1 MLSSPIALQSEHA
14 SIPHIQDLLSSL
26 TQSPAPKTRSQTHAN
41 TKRKRSPSP
50 VPEPRKQVVV
60 KDTPLPSLFIESMNE
75 DQIWQQLELRA
86 GPLCSN
92 LQLLEGE
99 IADDGEL
106 SEGMYDGSDDEE
118 DDELS
123 DQSGDSEEEDDSN
136 SEDATGFEEEVIDL
150 REESEDEEDE
160 SDDLSLPDVVG
171 AKRSSKRTA
180 VKTRNSDLDDD
191 FFSLDAFNRETE
203 EAEAAA
209 VSRGRLGRD
218 SEDDESDFE
227 GDSID
232 LFKPVDDVEDLDDHV
247 SEDGAGM

>member
-1 MLSSPIALQSEHA
+1 M
-14 SIPHIQDLLSSL
+14 
-26 TQSPAPKTRSQTHAN
+26 
-41 TKRKRSPSP
+41 
-50 VPEPRKQVVV
+50 V

-75 DQIWQQLELRA
+75 DQIWQQLDLRA

-92 LQLLEGE
+92 LQLLEVE
-99 IADDGEL
+99 VADDGEL

-123 DQSGDSEEEDDSN
+123 DQSGDSEEDDSN
-136 SEDATGFEEEVIDL
+136 SEDAIGFEEEVTDL

-160 SDDLSLPDVVG
+160 SDDLSFPDVVD

-203 EAEAAA
+203 EAEAAT

-232 LFKPVDDVEDLDDHV
+232 LFKPVDDVEDLNEDV